1 MNQHL
6 VSIFSIVKE
15 DKVFQFMTG
24 NATVDE
30 VLSVVDEFKK
40 GFEDLKVRL
49 LEQEEARKKEKESA
63 QEVVNTEVV
72 SESH

>member
-15 DKVFQFMTG
+15 EKVFQFMTG

-30 VLSVVDEFKK
+30 VIAVLDQFKAD
-40 GFEDLKVRL
+40 FEELKVKL
-49 LEQEEARKKEKESA
+49 LEQEEAKRKEQESA
-63 QEVVNTEVV
+63 KEVVNPEVV
-72 SESH
+72 SDSN